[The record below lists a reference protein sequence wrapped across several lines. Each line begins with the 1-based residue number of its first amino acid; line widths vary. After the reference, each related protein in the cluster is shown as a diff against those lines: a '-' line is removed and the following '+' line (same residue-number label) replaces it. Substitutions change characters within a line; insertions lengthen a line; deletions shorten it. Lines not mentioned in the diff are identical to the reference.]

1 MLAAGLV
8 LLFAAPLA
16 AAMPESSGRGFR
28 SPVDGQVQV
37 ITPFDPPDQRW
48 LAGHRG
54 VDLASAPLA
63 VIRSPAEGIV
73 LFAGLVAGRPV
84 LSIDHGDGLRTTY
97 EPVRATVMAG
107 EVVSAG
113 QSIGRL
119 LAGHRDCPVSACVH
133 WGARVASAGPSGDDD
148 QYVDPLS
155 LISQELRPI
164 RLKPLRSGDG

>member
-1 MLAAGLV
+1 MVAAGLA
-8 LLFAAPLA
+8 LLVGAPLA
-16 AAMPESSGRGFR
+16 TAMPEPPEQGFR

-37 ITPFDPPDQRW
+37 VTPFDPPDQRW

-63 VIRSPAEGIV
+63 VIRTPAEGIV

-97 EPVRATVMAG
+97 EPVRATAQAG

-113 QSIGRL
+113 QSVGHL
-119 LAGHRDCPVSACVH
+119 LAGHRDCPVSACLH
-133 WGARVASAGPSGDDD
+133 WGARVASTGPSGDYE
-148 QYVDPLS
+148 YVDPLS
-155 LISQELRPI
+155 LLSQELRPI
-164 RLKPLRSGDG
+164 RLKPLQPGDG